1 MADGPDHIRNGC
13 IISYPYLWQRE
24 KAAGQTV
31 ATKNRETVVGMRF
44 VHEGRDVIYLFP
56 ITSTRP
62 REGQLAYELPET
74 EVRRIARGDVARLW
88 IVYDELNA
96 DTVHGSRNVDPTV
109 PAKNHLSKAVRQDF
123 LRVVKA
129 HARGIRTV
137 RRGALMGPSGRT
149 SL

>member
-1 MADGPDHIRNGC
+1 MTSSPDHIRNGC

-24 KAAGQTV
+24 KAAGQTA
-31 ATKNRETVVGMRF
+31 ATKDRETVVGMRF
-44 VHEGRDVIYLFP
+44 AFEGRDVLYLFP

-96 DTVHGSRNVDPTV
+96 DTVQGSANVDSSV
-109 PAKNHLSKAVRQDF
+109 PPRNHLSKAVRQDF
-123 LRVVKA
+123 LRLVKA
-129 HARGIRTV
+129 HARSIRTV
-137 RRGALMGPSGRT
+137 RRGGLEA
-149 SL
+149 